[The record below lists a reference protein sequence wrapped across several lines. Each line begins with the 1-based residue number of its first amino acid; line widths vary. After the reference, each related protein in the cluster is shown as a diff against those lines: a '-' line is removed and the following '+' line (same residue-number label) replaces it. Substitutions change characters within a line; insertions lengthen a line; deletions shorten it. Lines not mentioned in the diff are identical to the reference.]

1 MNRTFVMNNV
11 GEDIVQSIMKITKP
25 CSTLSCPE
33 ESVVGV
39 SMTITLFFLTLTAFN
54 WAAATTQL
62 IQNGGFEDGTTGW
75 ETMGRADFR
84 GRQPYIIKCVMNS
97 L

>member
-1 MNRTFVMNNV
+1 
-11 GEDIVQSIMKITKP
+11 MKITKP

-39 SMTITLFFLTLTAFN
+39 SMIITLFFLTLTAFN

-75 ETMGRADFR
+75 ETMGRANIK
-84 GRQPYIIKCVMNS
+84 GRQPSVKCDDCR
-97 L
+97 

>member
-1 MNRTFVMNNV
+1 MNRTFVRNNKV
-11 GEDIVQSIMKITKP
+11 REDIVQSIMKITKR

-33 ESVVGV
+33 DSVVGV
-39 SMTITLFFLTLTAFN
+39 SMIITLFFLTLTAFN

-75 ETMGRADFR
+75 ETMGRQTLR
-84 GRQPYIIKCVMNS
+84 EYNQV
-97 L
+97 

>member
-1 MNRTFVMNNV
+1 
-11 GEDIVQSIMKITKP
+11 
-25 CSTLSCPE
+25 
-33 ESVVGV
+33 
-39 SMTITLFFLTLTAFN
+39 MTITLFFLTLTAFN

-84 GRQPYIIKCVMNS
+84 GRQLCKVCDDFTVGCQISVVDTDMYAGQKS
-97 L
+97 LKVD